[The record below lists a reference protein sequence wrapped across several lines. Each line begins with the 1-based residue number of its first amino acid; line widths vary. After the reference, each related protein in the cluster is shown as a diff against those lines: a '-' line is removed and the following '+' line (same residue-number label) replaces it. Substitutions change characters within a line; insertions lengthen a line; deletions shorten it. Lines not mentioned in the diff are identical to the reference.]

1 SSPTCCARSSASR
14 QGYRSSTWSIT
25 RGDISARCATLSPRE
40 RGEGGERPPARLRAF
55 SKRYGREPG
64 EGQFASA
71 LAALGPPSPRSR
83 GERAQAEFAARAE
96 CPLGLCISAACGS
109 PAAPSCIPTQNDSGP
124 LKDFARPRGH
134 TRCCGPACGV
144 PERRDGR
151 WEPAILL

>member
-1 SSPTCCARSSASR
+1 
-14 QGYRSSTWSIT
+14 
-25 RGDISARCATLSPRE
+25 E
-40 RGEGGERPPARLRAF
+40 RGGGGGGRHGGGCWGFARLEGG
-55 SKRYGREPG
+55 GG
-64 EGQFASA
+64 GGGQFASA

-144 PERRDGR
+144 PAGRDGR